1 MAPYNGGGDMIPG
14 EGAVSDALDGLV
26 SFPEGAVPCGSGFSP
41 EEQVVLASVNQK
53 VAAGQSLAEVMD
65 YLFETTRGIFPCDR
79 LGLALVE
86 EDGRLVS
93 HWVRAEYEKL
103 LLGSGYAEDLRGST
117 LEAVLAHGRPRIIT
131 DLAAYLE
138 RTPASRS
145 TRLLVEEGVRSSLT
159 CPLVVE
165 GRRVGVLFRSS
176 RRPGAYDR
184 HQVVLHQAVAERL
197 GQAVEKVWLVE
208 RAQEAT
214 RAYMEMLAFV
224 SHELKSPLASLVM
237 DSRVLLGGY
246 AGDLDEV
253 ARSKVAGIARKA
265 EGLINLVREYLD
277 LARTEG
283 GTLHATLAPGVD
295 LAAEVVE
302 PALEVVAPQV
312 EAKGMRVER
321 VFPAEPVVIR
331 ADRELLR
338 IVAVN
343 LASNAVKYGREHG
356 LIRITV
362 AADGDGAMVVVW
374 NEGPGFPEEQ
384 RSRLFRRFSRL
395 QTPEL
400 LSRPGTGVGLYTS
413 WKVVHLHGGRMD
425 AASREGEWA
434 EFRVRLP
441 LDGPEAPEQA

>member
-1 MAPYNGGGDMIPG
+1 
-14 EGAVSDALDGLV
+14 VSDTLDGVV
-26 SFPEGAVPCGSGFSP
+26 SFPEGAAQGESGFSP
-41 EEQVVLASVNQK
+41 GEQAVLAAVNQK
-53 VAAGQSLAEVMD
+53 VAAGRSLAEVMD
-65 YLFETTRGIFPCDR
+65 YLFEVTRSIFPCDR

-103 LLGSGYAEDLRGST
+103 LLGLGYAEDLRGST
-117 LEAVLAHGRPRIIT
+117 LEAVLAHGRPRIIA
-131 DLAAYLE
+131 DLPAYLE
-138 RTPASRS
+138 RKPASRS

-176 RRPGAYDR
+176 RQLGAYDR
-184 HQVVLHQAVAERL
+184 RQVVLHQAVAERL

-224 SHELKSPLASLVM
+224 SHELKSPLSSLVM

-246 AGDLDEV
+246 AGELDEV
-253 ARSKVAGIARKA
+253 AQSKVAGMARKA

-283 GTLHATLAPGVD
+283 GTLQAAMTPGVD

-312 EAKGMRVER
+312 EDKGMRVER
-321 VFPAEPVVIR
+321 VFPAGPVLVR

-343 LASNAVKYGREHG
+343 LVSNAVKYGRREG
-356 LIRITV
+356 LIRITL
-362 AADGDGAMVVVW
+362 AADDDGAEMAVW

-413 WKVVHLHGGRMD
+413 WKIVHLHGGRMD
-425 AASREGEWA
+425 ATSREGEWA
-434 EFRVRLP
+434 EFRARLP
-441 LDGPEAPEQA
+441 LDGPERSEEA